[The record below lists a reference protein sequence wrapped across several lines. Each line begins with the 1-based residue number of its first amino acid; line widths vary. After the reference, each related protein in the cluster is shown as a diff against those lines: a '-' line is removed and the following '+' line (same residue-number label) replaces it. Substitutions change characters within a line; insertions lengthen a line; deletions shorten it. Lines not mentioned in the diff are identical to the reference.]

1 MTPKEVVQKG
11 YDCFTSGDMETFV
24 GLFHD
29 DCVITMNGM
38 NKFSG
43 TYHGINE
50 FMGVLAQ
57 IPSHFD
63 NFSVKVTN
71 MISEGDQVSTQL
83 DATADGLEAKFGHFH
98 KLQDGKIKE
107 FWIYDDS
114 QKMARVMKAV

>member
-38 NKFSG
+38 HKFSG

-71 MISEGDQVSTQL
+71 M
-83 DATADGLEAKFGHFH
+83 GHFH